1 MIFVKMEKNFMD
13 YDFKWIRPNMSLY
26 HMDKNCQFPITLLN
40 SGDLATDFNK
50 YAIDFLMQ
58 RNV

>member
-1 MIFVKMEKNFMD
+1 MD

-50 YAIDFLMQ
+50 YAIDFFDAAECVIHYLG
-58 RNV
+58 